1 MNLTFH
7 DLLKTFGIDPGKIR
21 LVRHGNKE
29 LKNVLETFQNDKEK
43 FLEYTAWQSPRKF
56 RGAEFLAIFSPA
68 RGTTSLFLGIWKV
81 NGVTETSDLKPRH
94 LELLQKHKLPE
105 EWFKRSVHYQL
116 EPTDLMASLSE
127 RLVIEWGESTL
138 SWVQSRNKTVVQI
151 KPVNSIGEFT
161 SYDSTLLSYE
171 DLQRLSRDSDSNE
184 AWIKALSSVNGV
196 YLIKYKKDG
205 RLYVGS
211 AYGKGGILSRWFEY
225 ARTGDAK
232 NKKLVGLE
240 PTAFEFSVL
249 EICPATMSDK
259 DVIARE
265 NRWKICLGTREFGLN
280 EN

>member
-7 DLLKTFGIDPGKIR
+7 DLLKTFGIDPGKVR

-29 LKNVLETFQNDKEK
+29 IKNVLKTFQKDKEK
-43 FLEYTAWQSPRKF
+43 FSEYTAWQSPRTF
-56 RGAEFLAIFSPA
+56 GDAEFLAIFPPA
-68 RGTTSLFLGIWKV
+68 RGTTSLFLGIWKL
-81 NGVTETSDLKPRH
+81 NGVTETHDLEPRH

-105 EWFKRSVHYQL
+105 EWFKRSVRYQIEL
-116 EPTDLMASLSE
+116 TSLMASLSE
-127 RLVIEWGESTL
+127 RLVIDWGKSTL
-138 SWVQSRNKTVVQI
+138 RWVQSQNKTVVQI
-151 KPVNSIGEFT
+151 KPMNSISDFT
-161 SYDSTLLSYE
+161 SYDSILLSYE

-196 YLIKYKKDG
+196 YLIKYKNDG

-211 AYGKGGILSRWFEY
+211 AYGKGGVLNRWFSY
-225 ARTGDAK
+225 ARTGDAG

-240 PTAFEFSVL
+240 SSAFEFSVL
-249 EICPATMSDK
+249 EICPATMSAE